1 MKRIALLLFLTGCLV
16 PLASAQDDHFQAG
29 VYADYFRISQT
40 KSNMAG
46 LGARVAVKALPYVML
61 EGEMS
66 YDFNQVFT
74 EGFTNPSGGAI
85 TFQNSNLKVLHGL
98 FGPKLIGGHH
108 AIRPF
113 VTLKGGI
120 VNFRLDPRPAS
131 FSGFLS
137 SVDNLRAN
145 NVSGVL
151 YPGAGLEG
159 HIGPIGLR
167 LEAGDEIYFAG
178 GAHHNAR
185 VTFGP
190 FIRF

>member
-1 MKRIALLLFLTGCLV
+1 MKRVAILLFLAGWLV
-16 PLASAQDDHFQAG
+16 PLVSAQDRFQVGA
-29 VYADYFRISQT
+29 YADYFRISQT

-46 LGARVAVKALPYVML
+46 LGARVGVKTLPYVML

-66 YDFNQVFT
+66 YDFNQAFT
-74 EGFTNPSGGAI
+74 EGFRNPSGGAI
-85 TFQNSNLKVLHGL
+85 TFQNSNIKVLHGL
-98 FGPKLIGGHH
+98 FGPKITVGHG

-113 VTLKGGI
+113 LTVKGGFI
-120 VNFRLDPRPAS
+120 NFRLDPRPAS
-131 FSGFLS
+131 FSGFAS

-145 NVSGVL
+145 NVSATL

-159 HIGPIGLR
+159 HIGPVGLR

-178 GAHHNAR
+178 GAHHNPR
-185 VTFGP
+185 VAFGP

>member
-1 MKRIALLLFLTGCLV
+1 MKRIAFLLFLTGCLV

-108 AIRPF
+108 AICMQHPAFSRWQLQKSDVHHSTLGGVGRP
-113 VTLKGGI
+113 TSH
-120 VNFRLDPRPAS
+120 AM
-131 FSGFLS
+131 
-137 SVDNLRAN
+137 
-145 NVSGVL
+145 
-151 YPGAGLEG
+151 
-159 HIGPIGLR
+159 
-167 LEAGDEIYFAG
+167 
-178 GAHHNAR
+178 
-185 VTFGP
+185 FGRIKVA
-190 FIRF
+190 F

>member
-29 VYADYFRISQT
+29 VYADYFHISQT

-113 VTLKGGI
+113 LTLKGGI

-131 FSGFLS
+131 VGTAIS
-137 SVDNLRAN
+137 S
-145 NVSGVL
+145 
-151 YPGAGLEG
+151 
-159 HIGPIGLR
+159 I
-167 LEAGDEIYFAG
+167 
-178 GAHHNAR
+178 
-185 VTFGP
+185 
-190 FIRF
+190 